1 MTEQKKK
8 KRKTAEVYRED
19 WLDRKWRPAMGW
31 MYLVVCI
38 TDFIIFP
45 VLHSWM
51 QVRYG
56 TPTIAWDPLTLKGGG
71 LFHVAM
77 GAVLGV
83 AAWSRG
89 QEKITKYETGYY
101 DRHNYDDGY
110 GNDEYYEHE
119 ETMETRPLVPVTDHV
134 THTETADTQFYRY
147 RR

>member
-8 KRKTAEVYRED
+8 RKTPQRYRED

-45 VLHSWM
+45 VLWSLLM
-51 QVRYG
+51 KDYG
-56 TPTIAWDPLTLKGGG
+56 NVITAWDPLTLKGGG

-89 QEKITKYETGYY
+89 QEKITKYNTGYY
-101 DRHNYDDGY
+101 NRNNLDDGY
-110 GNDEYYEHE
+110 GNEYLGEEIVGHE
-119 ETMETRPLVPVTDHV
+119 QSYDARPLEPV
-134 THTETADTQFYRY
+134 ADTKTEFYRY
-147 RR
+147 RG

>member
-1 MTEQKKK
+1 MVEPKK
-8 KRKTAEVYRED
+8 KRKTAARYRED

-51 QVRYG
+51 QVRFG
-56 TPTIAWDPLTLKGGG
+56 TPTLAWDPLTLKGGG

-89 QEKITKYETGYY
+89 REKITKYQTGYY
-101 DRHNYDDGY
+101 NRYGYDDGY
-110 GNDEYYEHE
+110 GNEYMGE
-119 ETMETRPLVPVTDHV
+119 EIIGREESMETRPLVPVAN
-134 THTETADTQFYRY
+134 TETEFYRY
-147 RR
+147 RG

>member
-1 MTEQKKK
+1 MTEPKK
-8 KRKTAEVYRED
+8 KRKTAAMYREN

-45 VLHSWM
+45 ILHSIF
-51 QVRYG
+51 QAHYG
-56 TPTIAWDPLTLKGGG
+56 TPTLGWDPLTLKGGG
-71 LFHVAM
+71 MFHVAM

-89 QEKITKYETGYY
+89 QERITRYQHGYTDPYVDPLDPNCYGHEDQY
-101 DRHNYDDGY
+101 DSYT
-110 GNDEYYEHE
+110 E
-119 ETMETRPLVPVTDHV
+119 EARPLEPVAD
-134 THTETADTQFYRY
+134 THTETGFYRY